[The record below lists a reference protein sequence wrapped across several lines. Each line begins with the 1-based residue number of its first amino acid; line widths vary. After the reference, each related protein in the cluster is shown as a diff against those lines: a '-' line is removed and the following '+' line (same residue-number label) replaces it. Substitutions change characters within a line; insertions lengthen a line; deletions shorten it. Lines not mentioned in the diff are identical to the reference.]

1 LKQNY
6 HRIPT
11 GANPTFAHE
20 ILKLCLDKGYQMI
33 LPLGK
38 MEGQPLNEARVLL
51 EEYGIGVLLP
61 RDLEDCFVL
70 ENPSGVVHVLKAGK
84 DILTDDQLCDSHFSG
99 VGMLSDSGEEPILC
113 LVYMMNNEAFS
124 FDKSVYVFEIDDVLY
139 PKRDYLLQVY
149 YLFSNFV
156 EYTEGQSLA
165 TEIVDFMKA
174 AFDTEGEKVVLPKTI
189 A

>member
-1 LKQNY
+1 MDTILITYGTRPFAQRVGRLLSSRYEVAYGSSEPFPDILLKQNY

-84 DILTDDQLCDSHFSG
+84 DILTDEQLCDSHFSG

-113 LVYMMNNEAFS
+113 LV
-124 FDKSVYVFEIDDVLY
+124 
-139 PKRDYLLQVY
+139 
-149 YLFSNFV
+149 
-156 EYTEGQSLA
+156 
-165 TEIVDFMKA
+165 
-174 AFDTEGEKVVLPKTI
+174 
-189 A
+189 